1 MPNAPIASQS
11 RTVARNST
19 PVSPWVSLETISA
32 NMPGSAEPVTYH
44 ALGQADYVQ
53 VLCLHENGSIV
64 LVKQYRPVVDQW
76 TLEFPGGLRDG
87 TEPAA
92 ETARR
97 EVEEETGL
105 SVLQLF
111 ELIDCFAD
119 VGRLT
124 NRFYG
129 FAAIVSGEFH
139 QTEPGVEAMSVGG
152 HDLGHL
158 AATGQLA
165 IPGNLGLLY
174 LAGRHPGFRAA
185 CERLGIGEPPW
196 MML

>member
-1 MPNAPIASQS
+1 MPTDPNAGQS
-11 RTVARNST
+11 RIVAQSSA

-32 NMPGSAEPVTYH
+32 IVPGNTEPATYH

-53 VLCLHENGSIV
+53 VLCLHENGSVV

-87 TEPAA
+87 AEPAD

-111 ELIDCFAD
+111 GLVDCFAD

-124 NRFYG
+124 NRFHG
-129 FAAIVSGEFH
+129 FAAIVSGAFR
-139 QTEPGVEAMSVGG
+139 QSEPGVEAMFVGG
-152 HDLGHL
+152 EDLRHL

-174 LAGRHPGFRAA
+174 LSGGHPAFRDA
-185 CERLGIGEPPW
+185 CDRLGIGEPPW

>member
-1 MPNAPIASQS
+1 MPNDPIAGQS
-11 RTVARNST
+11 RTVARSST

-32 NMPGSAEPVTYH
+32 TMPGSTEPATYH

-53 VLCLHENGSIV
+53 VLCLHENGSMV

-87 TEPAA
+87 NEPAT

-111 ELIDCFAD
+111 ELVDCFAD

-124 NRFYG
+124 NRFHG
-129 FAAIVSGEFH
+129 FAAIVGGEFR
-139 QTEPGVEAMSVGG
+139 QTEAGVDAMFVGG
-152 HDLGHL
+152 KDLRHL

-174 LAGRHPGFRAA
+174 LAAGHPGFRAA
-185 CERLGIGEPPW
+185 CERLGFGEPPW

>member
-1 MPNAPIASQS
+1 LPTAPIADQS
-11 RTVARNST
+11 RTVARSST
-19 PVSPWVSLETISA
+19 PVSPWVNLETISA
-32 NMPGSAEPVTYH
+32 TMPGSTEPATYH

-53 VLCLHENGSIV
+53 VLCLHENGSVV

-92 ETARR
+92 ESARR

-111 ELIDCFAD
+111 GLIDCFAD

-124 NRFYG
+124 NRFHG
-129 FAAIVSGEFH
+129 FAAIVGGEFR
-139 QTEPGVEAMSVGG
+139 QTEPGVEAIFVSGA
-152 HDLGHL
+152 DLRQL

-174 LAGRHPGFRAA
+174 LAGGHFEFRAA
-185 CERLGIGEPPW
+185 CERLGIGELPW

>member
-1 MPNAPIASQS
+1 
-11 RTVARNST
+11 
-19 PVSPWVSLETISA
+19 
-32 NMPGSAEPVTYH
+32 MPGSNEPATYH

-53 VLCLHENGSIV
+53 VLCLHENGSVV
-64 LVKQYRPVVDQW
+64 LVKQYRPVVDEW

-87 TEPAA
+87 EEPAT

-97 EVEEETGL
+97 EIEEETGL

-111 ELIDCFAD
+111 GLVNCFAD

-124 NRFYG
+124 NRFHG

-139 QTEPGVEAMSVGG
+139 QTEAGVEAMFIGG
-152 HDLGHL
+152 KDLSHL

-174 LAGRHPGFRAA
+174 LASGHPEFRAA
-185 CERLGIGEPPW
+185 CAGLGIGEPPW

>member
-1 MPNAPIASQS
+1 MGHDHTAGKS
-11 RTVARNST
+11 RTVARNSM

-32 NMPGSAEPVTYH
+32 TMPGSVEPATYH

-53 VLCLHENGSIV
+53 VLCVHENGSV
-64 LVKQYRPVVDQW
+64 VVVKQYRPVVDQW

-87 TEPAA
+87 TEPATD
-92 ETARR
+92 TARR

-105 SVLQLF
+105 SVLQLVP
-111 ELIDCFAD
+111 LIDCFAD

-124 NRFYG
+124 NRFHG
-129 FAAIVSGEFH
+129 FAAIVSGEFR
-139 QTEPGVEAMSVGG
+139 QTEPGVEAMFVAGS
-152 HDLGHL
+152 DLGHL

-174 LAGRHPGFRAA
+174 LAGRHSTFRAA
-185 CERLGIGEPPW
+185 CDRLGIGEPPW